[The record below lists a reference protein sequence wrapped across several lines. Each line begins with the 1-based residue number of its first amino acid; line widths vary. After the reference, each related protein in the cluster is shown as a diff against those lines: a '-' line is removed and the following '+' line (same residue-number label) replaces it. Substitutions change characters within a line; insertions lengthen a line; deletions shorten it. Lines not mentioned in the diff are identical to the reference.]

1 MVGHQSAKFS
11 GQVYCGRGDLWRLVC
26 RVMSQDHV
34 IKVSFDFIGR
44 SPSR

>member
-11 GQVYCGRGDLWRLVC
+11 GQVHCSRGDLWILVC
-26 RVMSQDHV
+26 RVMSQDQV